1 MSSICGLN
9 LLKQRD
15 EPLSPDAANAL
26 VMAEFDRL
34 VVLCL
39 AVIVMLEAVVLELR
53 LSKGEVFRLGRETV
67 TRVA

>member
-34 VVLCL
+34 VVLSL